1 VDQKPRPPV
10 GFLRLLKVALTTVVI
25 SYVGMC
31 LLVFTFQRNL
41 LFHPTVRSA
50 AEVDQL
56 AQAAHMERWT
66 NAAGQ
71 FIGLRRLAAHQP
83 AAGTVFMMYGN
94 GSTAVGCSYY
104 ADAIQSAAPLDFYVL
119 EYPGY
124 EDRPGA
130 PTKESLLNAAQ
141 EAFQRLDTNQPIYL
155 VGESLGTGVAS
166 YLAGEHPGQVT
177 GIMLLSPYHR
187 LADVAQRHYPMLPV
201 HWLMLDD
208 FWSEHYLK
216 KFHGLVGVMIDGQ
229 DSVVP
234 AKFGHQLYDG
244 YTGPKRLWEYPNCN
258 HIQLGESPETFW
270 QAVVNFWQVGQTNV
284 SAATVPQPKI

>member
-1 VDQKPRPPV
+1 VEQTPKAPRRLP
-10 GFLRLLKVALTTVVI
+10 RLLKVVLIALAI
-25 SYVGMC
+25 SYAGLC
-31 LLVFTFQRNL
+31 LLVFVCQRNL
-41 LFHPTVRSA
+41 LFHPTIRTA

-71 FIGLRRLAAHQP
+71 FIGLRRLAATQP

-94 GSTAVGCSYY
+94 GSTAVRCSDY
-104 ADAIQSAAPLDFYVL
+104 ADAIPPAAALDFYVL

-130 PTKESLLNAAQ
+130 PTRKSLLNAAQ
-141 EAFQRLDTNQPIYL
+141 EAFQRLDPNRPIYL
-155 VGESLGTGVAS
+155 IGESLGTGVAS
-166 YLAGEHPGQVT
+166 FLAGAYPGQVT

-187 LADVAQRHYPMLPV
+187 LVDVAQTHYPILPV

-216 KFHGLVGVMIDGQ
+216 SYHGLVGVMIDGQ
-229 DSVVP
+229 DSVIP
-234 AKFGHQLYDG
+234 ARFGHQLYDG
-244 YTGPKRLWEYPNCN
+244 YTGPKRLWEYPGCD
-258 HIQLGESPETFW
+258 HVTLGESPATFW
-270 QAVVNFWQVGQTNV
+270 PAVVHFWQSASTNA
-284 SAATVPQPKI
+284 STTAVPPTKI